1 MHLSRTP
8 LEIPIVSL
16 SVRIPTGSFI
26 TNLGIQLIPQIG
38 YRRAL
43 REGQDSE
50 QQVDKEECHNKN
62 PKENLVGFISVHD
75 THQEQGNRDLS
86 EAGAQRREWRSQP
99 NHLDAIDNV
108 RWR

>member
-1 MHLSRTP
+1 
-8 LEIPIVSL
+8 LEVSIIL
-16 SVRIPTGSFI
+16 LNVTIPTGTFI

-38 YRRAL
+38 YWRAL
-43 REGQDSE
+43 RESQDRE
-50 QQVDKEECHNKN
+50 QQVDNEEYHNKT

-86 EAGAQRREWRSQP
+86 EARAHRREWRSQP
-99 NHLDAIDNV
+99 NHLDGINNV